1 MTEKVTL
8 TRTGLAL
15 VFAVL
20 VAGALGTALL
30 LRFLGEADLPLVML
44 VTCLSPAALII
55 LLYIGYLVRTQ
66 PEKRGYIVP
75 LRVIGVASIC
85 MGLLVFLDFGLPTR
99 TIKTNVLGKY
109 PRGDQNIVHMGDY
122 EQAVSRDFYDQLRD
136 GKGVD
141 LEVTPFFNRMV
152 TITAAERV
160 NPDFT
165 RSTRDVVFMI
175 VTGALFIFPV
185 ALFRFAPRGRNA
197 SRDMAGYLLVV
208 VPSYIISLIAC
219 GLWVKFLLVH
229 FLHVIDKM

>member
-15 VFAVL
+15 VFVVL
-20 VAGALGTALL
+20 VAGALGTALPL
-30 LRFLGEADLPLVML
+30 YFLGEVNLPLVML

-55 LLYIGYLVRTQ
+55 LLYIGYVVRTE

-75 LRVIGVASIC
+75 LRIIGVASIC
-85 MGLLVFLDFGLPTR
+85 MGLLVFLDFALPTR

-109 PRGDQNIVHMGDY
+109 PRGDQNIAHMGDY
-122 EQAVSRDFYDQLRD
+122 EQAVSRDFYDRLMD
-136 GKGVD
+136 GTAVD

-152 TITAAERV
+152 SIIAAERP

-165 RSTRDVVFMI
+165 RSTRDVVFM
-175 VTGALFIFPV
+175 VVAGVLFIFPV
-185 ALFRFAPRGRNA
+185 ALFRFSPQARNA

-208 VPSYIISLIAC
+208 VPAYIISLIAC

>member
-15 VFAVL
+15 VFVVL
-20 VAGALGTALL
+20 VAGALGTALPL
-30 LRFLGEADLPLVML
+30 YFLGEVNLPLVML

-55 LLYIGYLVRTQ
+55 LLYIGYLVRTD

-75 LRVIGVASIC
+75 LRIIGVASIC

-99 TIKTNVLGKY
+99 TIKTNVQGKY
-109 PRGDQNIVHMGDY
+109 PRGDQNIAHMGDY
-122 EQAVSRDFYDQLRD
+122 EQAVSRDFYDRLMD
-136 GKGVD
+136 GTAVD

-152 TITAAERV
+152 TITAVKRL

-165 RSTRDVVFMI
+165 RSTGDVVFMA
-175 VTGALFIFPV
+175 VAGLLFLFPV
-185 ALFRFAPRGRNA
+185 ALFRFSPRARNA
-197 SRDMAGYLLVV
+197 SRDLAGYLLVV

-229 FLHVIDKM
+229 VLHVIDKM